1 MHVSTRLA
9 LARFARRLRVTAVVL
24 AFGLVAVPAAHA
36 GLPASSPGPLLWTAP
51 GGVDTQPIDSMA
63 CPSTVL
69 CVAVDHAGQVLW
81 STDPAAGP
89 RAWAVADVDGATE
102 LTSISCPSTTL
113 CVAVDGA
120 GNVITSTDPTGGAAA
135 WTVARFDPSTT
146 QNNTDNA
153 GGVLV
158 RGVSCPSTG
167 LCVAVDAAGNALV
180 SSDPT
185 GGAAAWSIVHI
196 DTATSYGCTGAG
208 LACQPPLTAIACP
221 SIALCAAVDFSGNLL
236 TTTTPT
242 APAPWTST
250 PTDAGG
256 LSSLF
261 GISCPS
267 LDFCAAVD
275 GDAGRAITLNPLAPT
290 QQVARSLPDSLYGIW
305 CESGS
310 LCLAS
315 VETGGGISGLLGSF
329 DPAAPQSTWS
339 LSSLGG
345 VNAVACPAVSECI
358 AADDEGNIAA
368 GETTKAI
375 ITGLRTE
382 LLSGRHLSTIA
393 ALAKTARVS
402 VVFTSP
408 IAAQVSVTWTVA
420 GTNAQPVTIASVGH
434 RFKDPGAATLRLT
447 PTLAG
452 RRLFRAATTHLTL
465 TASATFA
472 ASTGSVTTSRKLTL
486 SHPVRRKPRKSDRVR
501 PLREIGRGSEMPPG
515 RLDDGELRRRSPE
528 RRMARSH
535 RDHATAAGF

>member
-1 MHVSTRLA
+1 M
-9 LARFARRLRVTAVVL
+9 
-24 AFGLVAVPAAHA
+24 
-36 GLPASSPGPLLWTAP
+36 
-51 GGVDTQPIDSMA
+51 
-63 CPSTVL
+63 
-69 CVAVDHAGQVLW
+69 
-81 STDPAAGP
+81 
-89 RAWAVADVDGATE
+89 
-102 LTSISCPSTTL
+102 TSISCPSTNL

-180 SSDPT
+180 STGPT
-185 GGAAAWSIVHI
+185 GGAAAWTIVHI
-196 DTATSYGCTGAG
+196 DTATNYGCTGAG
-208 LACQPPLTAIACP
+208 LTCQPPLTAIACR
-221 SIALCAAVDFSGNLL
+221 SIALCVAVDFSGNLL
-236 TTTTPT
+236 TTADPT

-250 PTDAGG
+250 PTDAGR

-267 LDFCAAVD
+267 LDFCATVD
-275 GDAGRAITLNPLAPT
+275 GDAGRVLTLNPLAPA

-305 CESGS
+305 CQSSS

-345 VNAVACPAVSECI
+345 VNAVACPAVSLCM

-375 ITGLRTE
+375 TSALRTE
-382 LLSGRHLSTIA
+382 LLSERHLPTIA
-393 ALAKTARVS
+393 ALAKTARAN
-402 VVFTSP
+402 VVFASP
-408 IAAQVSVTWTVA
+408 IAGEVSVIWTVA
-420 GTNAQPVTIASVGH
+420 GPTAQPLTIASADH
-434 RFKDPGAATLRLT
+434 RFKNPGVATLRLS

-452 RRLFRAATTHLTL
+452 RRLFREARTHLTL

-472 ASTGSVTTSRKLTL
+472 AGTGSVTSSRKLTL
-486 SHPVRRKPRKSDRVR
+486 SHPVRRKSRKSHGR
-501 PLREIGRGSEMPPG
+501 PASKVAVSG
-515 RLDDGELRRRSPE
+515 
-528 RRMARSH
+528 
-535 RDHATAAGF
+535 

>member
-1 MHVSTRLA
+1 MKCIRLRFASTAQVRGLSRLA
-9 LARFARRLRVTAVVL
+9 RAARRLRVSAVVL
-24 AFGLVAVPAAHA
+24 AFGVVAVPAAHA
-36 GLPASSPGPLLWTAP
+36 AQPASSPGPLLWTTP
-51 GGVDTQPIDSMA
+51 GAVETQPIDSLA
-63 CPSTVL
+63 CPSAVL
-69 CVAVDHAGQVLW
+69 CVAVDHAGRVLW

-89 RAWAVADVDGATE
+89 RAWAAADVDGATE
-102 LTSISCPSTTL
+102 MTSISCPSTDL
-113 CVAVDGA
+113 CVAVDAA

-135 WTVARFDPSTT
+135 WAVARFDPSTT

-167 LCVAVDAAGNALV
+167 VCVAVDAAGNALI

-196 DTATSYGCTGAG
+196 DTATSYGCAG
-208 LACQPPLTAIACP
+208 GGLTCQPPLTAIACP

-236 TTTTPT
+236 TTANPA
-242 APAPWTST
+242 APAPWTNT
-250 PTDAGG
+250 PTDAGT

-267 LDFCAAVD
+267 LDFCATVD
-275 GDAGRAITLNPLAPT
+275 GDAGRVITLNPLAPT
-290 QQVARSLPDSLYGIW
+290 EQVARSLPDSLYGIW

-345 VNAVACPAVSECI
+345 IDAVACPAVSLCI

-368 GETTKAI
+368 GVTTKAI
-375 ITGLRTE
+375 TSALGTE
-382 LLSGRHLSTIA
+382 LLSGRHLPTIA
-393 ALAKTARVS
+393 ALAKTARPT

-408 IAAQVSVTWTVA
+408 IAGEVTITWTVA
-420 GTNAQPVTIASVGH
+420 GTNAQPLTIASADH
-434 RFKDPGAATLRLT
+434 RFKKPGVTTLRLS

-452 RRLFRAATTHLTL
+452 RRLFREAKTHLTL
-465 TASATFA
+465 TASATFD
-472 ASTGSVTTSRKLTL
+472 ASTGSVTSSRKLTV
-486 SHPVRRKPRKSDRVR
+486 SHPVRRKSSKSH
-501 PLREIGRGSEMPPG
+501 GRSA
-515 RLDDGELRRRSPE
+515 S
-528 RRMARSH
+528 
-535 RDHATAAGF
+535 TAAASG